1 MENRVVQTFFIAS
14 LTKRL
19 PKRTQTILLTCIF
32 GLAAGL
38 AAVAFQQVINVIFE
52 FAFLRIAHGSFTRF
66 AVQSLAVV
74 LCTSLLAGWLLTR
87 FCREAAGSGIPQM
100 KVAFW
105 KDFGD
110 VSWRVVWVKFVAG
123 VLNIGGGSSLGREGP
138 SVHVAGGL
146 ASKVAGF
153 LGEAKQR
160 RRLAAASGAAAGLA
174 AAFNTPLAAITFV
187 LEEIVQDLNSRILGS
202 VLLASVIGAFVVHG
216 LVGKQPA
223 FELGPFEASAWW
235 VYGLAPVVAAA
246 AAFVGVLFQTETL
259 KLRRRQKNWTRVPEW
274 MRPAVG
280 GLLTWVLAIGVFY
293 ATRQTGTGRIGVFGL
308 GYDDLSA
315 ALNNNMAWEIAALLL
330 ITKLVATIACY
341 GLGGCGGIF
350 SPTLFFGG
358 MTGVAIAGVAGYAL
372 DLEPGDHMVLAVV
385 GMSACLSAVVRAP
398 VTGILI
404 VFEMTHE
411 FALVPALMIGALVSQ
426 MVARR
431 FTKCNFYEQI
441 LEDDGHQLERVIPPR
456 DLHSWQQLPVSTIA
470 NFAPVIVRDT
480 SPEGLRELLKA
491 HPQARFPVV
500 KDKKLAGVLTRR
512 EAEAAVASGSE
523 PRLDQAITCMPHQ
536 TIRHLQG
543 ILIEAPTFLVVLLD
557 KPEGRVLG
565 LVTLHDILRAETRMS
580 QQIGE
585 EL

>member
-1 MENRVVQTFFIAS
+1 V
-14 LTKRL
+14 
-19 PKRTQTILLTCIF
+19 
-32 GLAAGL
+32 
-38 AAVAFQQVINVIFE
+38 FQQAINLLFD
-52 FAFLRIAHGSFTRF
+52 FAFVQQSQRPFWQF
-66 AVQSLAVV
+66 AIISLAVV
-74 LCTSLLAGWLLTR
+74 LSTSLLAGWLLTR
-87 FCREAAGSGIPQM
+87 FCADAAGSGIPQM

-105 KDFGD
+105 KDFGFIP
-110 VSWRVVWVKFVAG
+110 WRVVWVKFLAG
-123 VLNIGGGSSLGREGP
+123 FLSIGGGCSLGREGP
-138 SVHVAGGL
+138 SVHLAGGL
-146 ASKVAGF
+146 ASNIGGM
-153 LGEAKQR
+153 LGEAKQT

-202 VLLASVIGAFVVHG
+202 ILLASVIGAFVVHG

-223 FELGPFEASAWW
+223 FELGPFEPSVWW
-235 VYGLAPVVAAA
+235 IYGLAPLVAMAAA
-246 AAFVGVLFQTETL
+246 LVGVLFQNETL
-259 KLRRRQKNWTRVPEW
+259 RLRQQQKKWHKVPEW
-274 MRPAVG
+274 TRPALG
-280 GLLTWVLAIGVFY
+280 GLLTWVLGIGVFY
-293 ATRQTGTGRIGVFGL
+293 VTAQFGQGRMGVFGL
-308 GYDDLSA
+308 GYRDLSA
-315 ALNNNMAWEIAALLL
+315 GLNHDLVWQVAAALLFVKF
-330 ITKLVATIACY
+330 IATVVCY

-358 MTGVAIAGVAGYAL
+358 MTGVVISGLAGYAL
-372 DLEPGDHMVLAVV
+372 DLQPSDHMVLAVV

-431 FTKCNFYEQI
+431 LTKQNFYEQI
-441 LEDDGHQLERVIPPR
+441 LEDDGHELERVIPPR

-470 NFAPVIVRDT
+470 NFAPIIVRDT
-480 SPEGLRELLKA
+480 GPEALRELLHA

-500 KDKKLAGVLTRR
+500 EDKQLKGVLTRR
-512 EAEAAVASGSE
+512 EAEASIKTGAQ
-523 PRLDQAITCMPHQ
+523 PRLEQAVTCMPHQ
-536 TIRHLQG
+536 TIRHLQA
-543 ILIEAPTFLVVLLD
+543 ILIEAPTFIVVLLD
-557 KPEGRVLG
+557 KPGGRVLG

>member
-1 MENRVVQTFFIAS
+1 
-14 LTKRL
+14 
-19 PKRTQTILLTCIF
+19 
-32 GLAAGL
+32 LAAGL
-38 AAVAFQQVINVIFE
+38 AAVAFQLAIHFLFDIAYVGQAERPFWE
-52 FAFLRIAHGSFTRF
+52 FALI
-66 AVQSLAVV
+66 SLGVI
-74 LCTSLLAGWLLTR
+74 LSTSLVAGWLLSH
-87 FCREAAGSGIPQM
+87 FCKEAAGSGIPQM

-105 KDFGD
+105 KDFGFIR
-110 VSWRVVWVKFVAG
+110 WRVVWVKFLAG
-123 VLNIGGGSSLGREGP
+123 ALSVGGGTSLGREGP
-138 SVHVAGGL
+138 SVHLAGGL
-146 ASKVAGF
+146 ASNLGGW
-153 LGEAKQR
+153 LGEPKQT

-202 VLLASVIGAFVVHG
+202 ILLASVIGAFVVHG

-223 FELGPFEASAWW
+223 FEMRPFEPSVWW
-235 VYGLAPVVAAA
+235 VYALAPLVAIAAA
-246 AAFVGVLFQTETL
+246 LVGVLFQNETL
-259 KLRRRQKNWTRVPEW
+259 KLRNRQKTWQKVPEW
-274 MRPAVG
+274 ARPAMG
-280 GLLTWVLAIGVFY
+280 GFLTWVLGMGVFY
-293 ATRQTGTGRIGVFGL
+293 VTGLYGGMPRLGVFGL
-308 GYDDLSA
+308 GYHDLSA
-315 ALNNNMAWEIAALLL
+315 GLNNNLIWQVAALLL
-330 ITKLVATIACY
+330 FMKLIATIVAY

-358 MTGVAIAGVAGYAL
+358 MTGIVIAGLSSYAL
-372 DLEPGDHMVLAVV
+372 DLQPDDHLVLAVV

-411 FALVPALMIGALVSQ
+411 FELVPALMIGALASQ

-431 FTKCNFYEQI
+431 FTKNNFYEQI

-480 SPEGLRELLKA
+480 SPDALREFLKT
-491 HPQARFPVV
+491 HPHARFPVV
-500 KDKKLAGVLTRR
+500 RDKKLLGVITRK
-512 EAEAAVASGSE
+512 EAETVVETKTE
-523 PRLDQAITCMPHQ
+523 PRLEQAVTCMPHQ
-536 TIRHLQG
+536 TIRHLQA

-557 KPEGRVLG
+557 NPDGRVLG

>member
-1 MENRVVQTFFIAS
+1 VQWFS
-14 LTKRL
+14 LSKLTGHL
-19 PKRTQTILLTCIF
+19 PKRAHTILLTCIF

-38 AAVAFQQVINVIFE
+38 AAVVFQQVINLLFDFAFVRQSQRPFWE
-52 FAFLRIAHGSFTRF
+52 FALI
-66 AVQSLAVV
+66 SLAVI
-74 LCTSLLAGWLLTR
+74 LSTSLLAGWLLSR

-100 KVAFW
+100 KIAFW
-105 KDFGD
+105 KDFGF
-110 VSWRVVWVKFVAG
+110 VSWRVVWVKFLAG
-123 VLNIGGGSSLGREGP
+123 VLSIGGGSSLGREGP

-146 ASKVAGF
+146 ASNLAGV
-153 LGEAKQR
+153 LGEPKHT
-160 RRLAAASGAAAGLA
+160 RRLAASAGAAAGLA
-174 AAFNTPLAAITFV
+174 AAFNTPLAALTFV

-202 VLLASVIGAFVVHG
+202 ILLASVIGAFVVHG
-216 LVGKQPA
+216 LVGQQPA
-223 FELGPFEASAWW
+223 FELGPFAPSMWG
-235 VYGLAPVVAAA
+235 VYALTPVVAVA
-246 AAFVGVLFQTETL
+246 AAFVGVLFQNETL
-259 KLRRRQKNWTRVPEW
+259 KLRRRQKDWKRVPEW
-274 MRPAVG
+274 ARPAMG
-280 GLLTWVLAIGVFY
+280 GLLTWILGIGLFY
-293 ATRQTGTGRIGVFGL
+293 VTAQHGIGNFGVFGL
-308 GYDDLSA
+308 GYRDLSA
-315 ALNNNMAWEIAALLL
+315 GLDHRLIWQVAGALLFL
-330 ITKLVATIACY
+330 KFIATVTCY

-358 MTGVAIAGVAGYAL
+358 MTGLVIAGVSGYAL
-372 DLEPGDHMVLAVV
+372 DLQPGDHTVLAVV

-411 FALVPALMIGALVSQ
+411 FALVPALMIGALASQ

-431 FTKCNFYEQI
+431 FTRCNFYEQI

-480 SPEGLRELLKA
+480 RPEALREFIKA
-491 HPQARFPVV
+491 HPHARFPVV

-512 EAEAAVASGSE
+512 EIESALKTGTE

-536 TIRHLQG
+536 TIRHLQA

-557 KPEGRVLG
+557 KPEGRVIG
-565 LVTLHDILRAETRMS
+565 LITLHDILRAETRMS